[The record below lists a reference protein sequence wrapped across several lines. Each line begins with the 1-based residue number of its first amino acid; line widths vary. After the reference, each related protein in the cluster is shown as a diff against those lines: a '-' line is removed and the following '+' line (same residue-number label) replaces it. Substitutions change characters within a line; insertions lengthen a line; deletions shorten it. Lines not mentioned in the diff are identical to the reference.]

1 MYTKWKI
8 SHILSMEVV
17 KMYEIY
23 KVLETDTL
31 DKIANQ
37 YGTTV
42 GQLLQINGLG
52 SNYSLMPG
60 EQLIVPVNKQQP
72 YQYYTVKKG
81 DNMYE
86 IAKDNNIDY
95 SLLLQLNG
103 LEQDDYIYPNQTI
116 ILPRKGLKVYLT
128 KEDDTLNDVL
138 QTIGISLNELVQE
151 NNKIYLRPEQ
161 ILIFKEK

>member
-1 MYTKWKI
+1 MGKNTYFI
-8 SHILSMEVV
+8 YGSG

-23 KVLETDTL
+23 TVLEQDTL

-42 GQLLQINGLG
+42 GILAQINGISTDYL
-52 SNYSLMPG
+52 LRPG
-60 EQLIVPVNKQQP
+60 NQLVVPMVRQQP
-72 YQYYTVKKG
+72 YQYYTVQKG

-86 IAKDNNIDY
+86 IAKNNNIDY

-116 ILPRKGLKVYLT
+116 MLPKKGLKLYLT
-128 KEDDTLNDVL
+128 KEDDTLNDIL
-138 QTIGISLNELVQE
+138 KKTGISFEKLVNE
-151 NNKIYLRPEQ
+151 NDRIYLRSEQ

>member
-1 MYTKWKI
+1 
-8 SHILSMEVV
+8 
-17 KMYEIY
+17 MYEIY
-23 KVLETDTL
+23 KVLEMDTL

-37 YGTTV
+37 YDTTV
-42 GQLLQINGLG
+42 GQLLQINGLS
-52 SNYSLMPG
+52 SNYLLRPG
-60 EQLIVPVNKQQP
+60 DQLVVPVNRQQP

-81 DNMYE
+81 DNMYD

-116 ILPRKGLKVYLT
+116 ILPREGLKVYLT

-138 QTIGISLNELVQE
+138 KKVGISLDALVQE
-151 NNKIYLRPEQ
+151 NDKIYLRPEQ